1 MRRNAKEQ
9 SQFKLN
15 SVRSQHLQLNQS
27 KQADKRSQI
36 SSARR
41 DDAHAL
47 NTVERREEAL
57 KQEFPEEDEEMLI
70 RLAEEQP

>member
-1 MRRNAKEQ
+1 MRRNAKDQ

-15 SVRSQHLQLNQS
+15 SVRSQHLQLNQN

-57 KQEFPEEDEEMLI
+57 RNEFPSEDEEMLI